1 VARPKKDMPTR
12 NSPAAQVLV
21 AWLLQGLGDRYDDE
35 RMKAEGEKLARPI
48 SRDDLAPVQQQG
60 NVTFH

>member
-1 VARPKKDMPTR
+1 MPTR

-21 AWLLQGLGDRYDDE
+21 AGLLQGLGDRYDDE